1 MRQLASC
8 SRAPQRRLDRRR
20 HVRRAIAEQARQ
32 ISQAGRRQA
41 RTCARPDRSGPARAG
56 RWRPGRPRPADA
68 PPPRRRACRYRAASP
83 ATSRDSACRRAA
95 ACWRCSSRPS
105 SSSRAHARSADRPRA
120 DAPRRAPHEVQNVG
134 RLAPRLGA
142 PGLARL
148 ARMHQGQV
156 LARQETVVDQAV
168 LIDRQARVAAF
179 QIAGAVVLDAVA
191 QRQVLRAA
199 PGRGSDRPA
208 RSPGGGSPPAAWSG

>member
-1 MRQLASC
+1 MREVLIDLA
-8 SRAPQRRLDRRR
+8 RM
-20 HVRRAIAEQARQ
+20 H
-32 ISQAGRRQA
+32 
-41 RTCARPDRSGPARAG
+41 
-56 RWRPGRPRPADA
+56 
-68 PPPRRRACRYRAASP
+68 RAA
-83 ATSRDSACRRAA
+83 R
-95 ACWRCSSRPS
+95 
-105 SSSRAHARSADRPRA
+105 
-120 DAPRRAPHEVQNVG
+120 PHEVQNVG

-191 QRQVLRAA
+191 QRQVLRPRRARIGSACTKPRRRIAA
-199 PGRGSDRPA
+199 GSVVGVNRLRA
-208 RSPGGGSPPAAWSG
+208 TA

>member
-1 MRQLASC
+1 MREVLIDLA
-8 SRAPQRRLDRRR
+8 RM
-20 HVRRAIAEQARQ
+20 H
-32 ISQAGRRQA
+32 
-41 RTCARPDRSGPARAG
+41 
-56 RWRPGRPRPADA
+56 
-68 PPPRRRACRYRAASP
+68 RAA
-83 ATSRDSACRRAA
+83 R
-95 ACWRCSSRPS
+95 
-105 SSSRAHARSADRPRA
+105 
-120 DAPRRAPHEVQNVG
+120 PHEVQNVG

-191 QRQVLRAA
+191 QRQVLRPRRGADRIGLHEAQAA
-199 PGRGSDRPA
+199 DRRRQRGRGEQAAGDGVA
-208 RSPGGGSPPAAWSG
+208 AQVFEAGVHGQIPPLTSRMAPLA